1 MVPLATS
8 DVAHAAVVVTVRY
21 SSIMDVLRHSP
32 YDVTQIDS
40 MADGGSTI

>member
-1 MVPLATS
+1 
-8 DVAHAAVVVTVRY
+8 VVTVRY

>member
-1 MVPLATS
+1 M
-8 DVAHAAVVVTVRY
+8 VTVRY